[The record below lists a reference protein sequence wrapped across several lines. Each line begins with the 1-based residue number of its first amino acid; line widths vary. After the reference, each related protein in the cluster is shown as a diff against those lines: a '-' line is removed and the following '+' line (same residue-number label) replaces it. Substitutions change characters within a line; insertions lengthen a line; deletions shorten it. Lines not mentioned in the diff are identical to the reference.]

1 MKRLFWIVLPLL
13 TSIFILG
20 CANVGALK
28 HLPDRIRLLNFE
40 TQQLARSS
48 SLLSSGRPSVW
59 IIAHPDCPIVQKYT
73 KNLNE
78 FQAVFPQVDFYSI
91 MTRWTD
97 EAEVRIFRD
106 SFQFQLPIYQDTR
119 HKLIHRLHATTT
131 PEVFLWDK
139 NGQLVYRGAIDN
151 WFFSLGRYRPAATER
166 YLEDAIKAVLAE
178 QQAPVTATQPIGG
191 LIGK

>member
-1 MKRLFWIVLPLL
+1 MKSTSLTGLLLSIVVF
-13 TSIFILG
+13 TLG
-20 CANVGALK
+20 CVASG
-28 HLPDRIRLLNFE
+28 RLREAPAHIKVLNIDK
-40 TQQLARSS
+40 QQLARSS
-48 SLLSSGRPSVW
+48 SLLSNERPSVW

-78 FQAVFPQVDFYSI
+78 FQAAYPQVDFYSI

-166 YLEDAIKAVLAE
+166 YLEDALKAVLAE
-178 QQAPVTATQPIGG
+178 QKAPVTATQPIGC